1 MSNVKCQMSNVKVSK
16 CQSVFH
22 QSAPQSQKPKA
33 KSRSLSLSLSLSL
46 WRHSQRQYFIDK
58 LILKKQ
64 CTVADCLFQ
73 YAAERE
79 CNLRFP
85 SKPFSSF
92 LKASTIHQ
100 SSILSTVAHSQ
111 WASTISVYRS
121 IFTYS
126 LTLLTATPIVIL
138 NLYIFHTKQKTKK
151 QKSQKVVRSFI
162 VFPLPES
169 FPLTHPP
176 THPLSSPHSLHSH
189 S

>member
-1 MSNVKCQMSNVKVSK
+1 MSK
-16 CQSVFH
+16 CQSVKV
-22 QSAPQSQKPKA
+22 SSIKVLPKAKSQKPKVA
-33 KSRSLSLSLSLSL
+33 LSLSLSLSDC
-46 WRHSQRQYFIDK
+46 HSHRQYFIDK